1 MTRYDGKAYKAEFF
15 DRALNFTFFTVIDEP
30 EIVFD
35 YLTLDKTSIVI
46 PRIADISRGWYCHI
60 TRGAAVVYQGIVS
73 GTDTG
78 KSVTTVQLSPLLSL
92 FDFQFFFNRK
102 TYNNNKSDLEG
113 WMRSRL
119 LNAFAGS
126 DSVQNIPGLTVTAA
140 THTDGVDL
148 HLKDN
153 IHDFWDLART
163 AIQSAKIAIVCN
175 CNPQSKT
182 ISAVIKNHSAE
193 SEITLEADL
202 SNISDQKFTLRDNY
216 GAVNK
221 VIIYNAGNLSESQT
235 FYASDYAAP
244 TVQRVAEVSVS
255 DGESFSTVAREKSA
269 ELMRGSDADEL
280 IELTFRAND
289 RIIPDIGIGAPVRIL
304 KAGKEYHSVLT
315 GFSLKGGQK
324 TYIFGGVRIDLSKR
338 LKLKGAI

>member
-46 PRIADISRGWYCHI
+46 PCIADISRGWYCHI
-60 TRGAAVVYQGIVS
+60 TRDADVVYQGFVS
-73 GTDTG
+73 GVDTG
-78 KSVTTVQLSPLLSL
+78 ESTTTVQLSPLIAL
-92 FDFQFFFNRK
+92 FDFQFFYNRK

-126 DSVQNIPGLTVTAA
+126 DSVQNIHGLTVTAA

-163 AIQSAKIAIVCN
+163 AIQFLLTHPVRGATGLAGFKALSLLISTHAPRERCDRCREI
-175 CNPQSKT
+175 NPQT
-182 ISAVIKNHSAE
+182 
-193 SEITLEADL
+193 
-202 SNISDQKFTLRDNY
+202 R
-216 GAVNK
+216 
-221 VIIYNAGNLSESQT
+221 
-235 FYASDYAAP
+235 
-244 TVQRVAEVSVS
+244 R
-255 DGESFSTVAREKSA
+255 
-269 ELMRGSDADEL
+269 
-280 IELTFRAND
+280 
-289 RIIPDIGIGAPVRIL
+289 
-304 KAGKEYHSVLT
+304 
-315 GFSLKGGQK
+315 
-324 TYIFGGVRIDLSKR
+324 
-338 LKLKGAI
+338 